1 MDPSL
6 VLESFFSKSRIPSN
20 VAFKLSFIVVLFRM
34 VHDKKLFRRSS
45 VKVKLEVVHFSYE
58 VKEWKA
64 AGNCPKIVAYTIKN
78 REISGPY
85 NFWTPV
91 KNNIPG
97 VWNWNCWTFL
107 SSWIEMEGGGH
118 SPPCLLPFPSG
129 YTPVVKKKDLCWLN
143 LVQ

>member
-58 VKEWKA
+58 VKERKA

-85 NFWTPV
+85 NF
-91 KNNIPG
+91 
-97 VWNWNCWTFL
+97 
-107 SSWIEMEGGGH
+107 
-118 SPPCLLPFPSG
+118 
-129 YTPVVKKKDLCWLN
+129 
-143 LVQ
+143 